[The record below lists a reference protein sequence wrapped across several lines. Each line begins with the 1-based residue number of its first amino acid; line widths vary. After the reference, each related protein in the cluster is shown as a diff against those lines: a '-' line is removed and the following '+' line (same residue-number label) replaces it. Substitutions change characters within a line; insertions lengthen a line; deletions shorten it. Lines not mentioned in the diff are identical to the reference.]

1 MSLER
6 INTFQPTT
14 VQTAAPQAAA
24 ATTAKAAVTT
34 VHQQHESAHLSQLMS
49 AALVA
54 TGKLLSQRE
63 VVCGKHANSQP
74 MSLQQLL
81 QGMGNHGSM
90 NINAQ
95 LNKTR
100 QLLRQQKSLKEIL
113 KDQGD
118 NPLQTH
124 LLLEEINHQARERGD
139 DSEAEQAQS
148 CLEALDAEHG
158 EEIRSGL
165 SITPALTQA
174 VKNLDLRDSMRKVY
188 YEHLIK
194 NPSLGNFIE
203 AVLHLCGEEHFLKG
217 LRALQQALADDIANL
232 AQLPQEGKL
241 RSLMESLGCTSQ
253 VNNLMHGCSELVGR
267 MAAKNPAMTLSTIML
282 MRQLMQL
289 AKKSMNIVDAEKLSE
304 QAGGPSPS
312 LKLTFLNRLQKLVA
326 NVCRDEKI
334 LQTSLRNVKLVT
346 DDLVPIERKA
356 LPDRRSRS

>member
-49 AALVA
+49 AALVT

-63 VVCGKHANSQP
+63 VVSGKHANSQP

-139 DSEAEQAQS
+139 DSEAGQAQS

-174 VKNLDLRDSMRKVY
+174 VKNPDLRDSMRKVY

-241 RSLMESLGCTSQ
+241 RSLMESLGCTSR
-253 VNNLMHGCSELVGR
+253 VNNLMHGCSDLVGR

-289 AKKSMNIVDAEKLSE
+289 AKKSMNVVDAQKLSE

-356 LPDRRSRS
+356 LPDQRSRS